1 MSESAEEDALT
12 AYIREIVDRAPPLSD
27 EQRDKLALL
36 LRPVTPVPP
45 RPV

>member
-1 MSESAEEDALT
+1 MSEIPGEDALA
-12 AYIREIVDRAPPLSD
+12 AYVREIVDRAPPLSD